1 MSKFFIFIG
10 VKMILISFRTPS
22 SSCLKTTLNSRPKKN
37 LALSKEN
44 MRLPGEVFNANVQCQ
59 LKFGPKSHHS
69 NLQSGHEIC
78 TDLHCTKDHYT
89 WASHA
94 ALEGTTCGVG
104 QVHIQ

>member
-1 MSKFFIFIG
+1 M
-10 VKMILISFRTPS
+10 
-22 SSCLKTTLNSRPKKN
+22 KTTLNSRPNKN

-69 NLQSGHEIC
+69 SLQSGREIC

-94 ALEGTTCGVG
+94 ALEGTICGVG
-104 QVHIQ
+104 QVHI

>member
-1 MSKFFIFIG
+1 
-10 VKMILISFRTPS
+10 
-22 SSCLKTTLNSRPKKN
+22 
-37 LALSKEN
+37 

-59 LKFGPKSHHS
+59 LKFGPKSLHS
-69 NLQSGHEIC
+69 ALQSGREIC

-104 QVHIQ
+104 QVPIYIPTYRISSYSCRGNYSFLNSSSEETIQVFISLM

>member
-1 MSKFFIFIG
+1 
-10 VKMILISFRTPS
+10 
-22 SSCLKTTLNSRPKKN
+22 
-37 LALSKEN
+37 

-69 NLQSGHEIC
+69 ALQSGREIC

-104 QVHIQ
+104 QVLVFIYLPICIGLCANPVIINLGG